1 MTPVSL
7 AEQPIDLFGMP
18 RSTPA
23 GGSRSGADAPPV
35 LHAGFAVLRTPLLPF
50 DEYARWAALRADV
63 EPRGAPERE
72 YGVLRDHLLA
82 LFDRPTL
89 RDALF
94 VASPEL
100 HRAAAPFLRGETGGG
115 EPRVVRSLARYL
127 ARAATRPTPF
137 GLFAGC
143 SVLPIGAGTSLR
155 IEGAARY
162 RRHSRLDMDYVA
174 ELARAVGNDP
184 AARRAVPLRANT
196 SLHAAAGRIH
206 YVETVYLERLR
217 RYLLVSAEPSEAL
230 RATLERARGA
240 PDLRVLAGALADDE
254 VSLAEAEE
262 YVEELLDAQLLVPGI
277 EPAITGREAAAVLA
291 DDLAAANVCE
301 GVAAALV
308 ETLARLRT
316 LDAEGVGARVEGYAR
331 AAEPLAGL
339 PVEADRARLYQVD
352 LFKPAA
358 AAASLGA
365 DVVAEIARGAEL
377 LARVCPRSD
386 PLDDFM
392 ERFVERYERREV
404 PLLEALDEEVGIALG
419 AGPATA
425 AAQRR
430 LQVARAHDLWLAE
443 LRVRAAA
450 AGARAVEL
458 EERDLVR
465 LDPRPPAS
473 LPEAFGAM
481 ATLMAGSP
489 AALARGDFR
498 VLLHSVTGP
507 PGAGLL
513 GRFCHLD
520 DELRARTE
528 EYLRTEEAL
537 RPDAVFAEVVHLPQG
552 RVGNVIARPTFRD
565 YEIPFLGR
573 SSLPPHRQILPE
585 DLTVSVVNRRLVLRS
600 RRLGR
605 EVVPRLTCAHAFT
618 PPTQLPVYRFLGLL
632 QAHGT
637 SRLLSWQWG
646 GHRADAAFLP
656 RVTAGRLVLARARW
670 TIAPPEIESLT
681 KARGAEGYDRVRRWA
696 EERELPRRVMLAEA
710 DQFLPVDLDNVVSVD
725 VLLGLLRRHPGP
737 AELTEALPAAD
748 ELCAHGPEGAFV
760 HELVV
765 PFTRTAAAPSAVPRS
780 RSAGTRARRTFAPG
794 DEWLYAKL
802 YCGPGMGDYVL
813 RSVVEPLTREAV
825 ASGAAGQWFF
835 LRYSDPDHHVRVRLR
850 GEPDRLHSEVLP
862 LVTRLATPLLENGA
876 LARVQLD
883 TYQREIERYGGE
895 AGIELSERLFHHDSE
910 AVVAILLKGARE
922 GGPEGERPLHALAG
936 IDTLLAAFGLSLAER
951 LSFVREAP
959 RSSSG
964 AHHHAGGE
972 WFRRRRR
979 ELDGVLSPAAA
990 GDWLHDVLARRSRRL
1005 SHVAARLRERE
1016 AAGALTCPLSELLIS
1031 YTHMHVN
1038 RLLRPEDA
1046 VSEPMLYDVLA
1057 RHYRARLARTPV

>member
-1 MTPVSL
+1 
-7 AEQPIDLFGMP
+7 MP

-50 DEYARWAALRADV
+50 DEYARWAALRANLESHGV
-63 EPRGAPERE
+63 PEDQAAALERD
-72 YGVLRDHLLA
+72 YDVLRDHLRA
-82 LFDRPTL
+82 LFDRPML

-100 HRAAAPFLRGETGGG
+100 HRAAAPFLAGETGAG
-115 EPRVVRSLARYL
+115 ERRVVRSLARYL

-143 SVLPIGAGTSLR
+143 SVLPIGAVTSLQ
-155 IEGAARY
+155 IEGAASY

-174 ELARAVGNDP
+174 QLARAVGNDP

-217 RYLLVSAEPSEAL
+217 GYQLVAVDPAEAL
-230 RATLERARGA
+230 RATLERARSG
-240 PDLRVLAGALADDE
+240 PDFRVLAGALVDGE
-254 VSLAEAEE
+254 VSLGEAEE
-262 YVEELLDAQLLVPGI
+262 YVEELLDAQVLVPQI

-301 GVAAALV
+301 PVAAALV
-308 ETLARLRT
+308 ETLARLRE
-316 LDAEGVGARVEGYAR
+316 LDAEGVGVRVEGYAR

-339 PVEADRARLYQVD
+339 PVKVDHARLYQVD

-358 AAASLGA
+358 SASLGA

-377 LARVCPRSD
+377 LVRVVPQSD

-392 ERFVERYERREV
+392 ERFMERYERREV

-419 AGPATA
+419 AGQTTA

-430 LQVARAHDLWLAE
+430 LQVAREHELWLAE

-450 AGARAVEL
+450 AGADAVEL
-458 EERDLVR
+458 EEHDLRR
-465 LDPRPPAS
+465 LDQRPSTS
-473 LPEAFGAM
+473 LPQAFDAM
-481 ATLMAGSP
+481 ATLMASSP

-498 VLLHSVTGP
+498 VLLHNVIGP

-520 DELRARTE
+520 AELRARTE
-528 EYLRTEEAL
+528 EHLRTEEAL
-537 RPDAVFAEVVHLPQG
+537 RSDAVFAEVVHLPQG

-573 SSLPPHRQILPE
+573 SSLPPDRQILPE

-618 PPTQLPVYRFLGLL
+618 RPTQLPVYRFLGLL

-637 SRLLSWQWG
+637 SRILSWQWG
-646 GHRADAAFLP
+646 GHLNTAAFLP

-670 TIAPPEIESLT
+670 TIFPREVESLT
-681 KARGAEGYDRVRRWA
+681 QVRGAEGYDRVRRWA
-696 EERELPRRVMLAEA
+696 EQRALPRRVMLAEG
-710 DQFLPVDLDNVVSVD
+710 DQFLPIDLDNVVSVD
-725 VLLGLLRRHPGP
+725 VLLDLLRRHPGP

-748 ELCAHGPEGAFV
+748 ELCAHGPEGAFA

-765 PFTRTAAAPSAVPRS
+765 PFTRGGAAPSSARGS
-780 RSAGTRARRTFAPG
+780 RTAGTRTRRTFAPG

-802 YCGPGMGDYVL
+802 YCGPGIGDHVL
-813 RSVVEPLTREAV
+813 RSVVEPLTQAAM
-825 ASGAAGQWFF
+825 ASGAARQWFF
-835 LRYSDPDHHVRVRLR
+835 LRYSDPDPHVRVRLR
-850 GEPDRLHSEVLP
+850 GEPDRLQREVLP
-862 LVTRLATPLLENGA
+862 LLTRLAAPLLENGA
-876 LARVQLD
+876 LSRVQLD
-883 TYQREIERYGGE
+883 TYQREIERYGGD

-910 AVVAILLKGARE
+910 AVVAILLKGASQ
-922 GGPEGERPLHALAG
+922 GGPESERPLYALAG
-936 IDTLLAAFGLSLAER
+936 IDTLLAAFGLSVAER

-979 ELDGVLSPAAA
+979 ELDVVFSRAAA
-990 GDWLHDVLARRSRRL
+990 GDWLHNAIARRSRGL
-1005 SHVAARLRERE
+1005 SEVAAQLRERE
-1016 AAGALTCPLSELLIS
+1016 AAGALTCSLSDLLIS

-1038 RLLRPEDA
+1038 RLLRPDDA
-1046 VSEPMLYDVLA
+1046 VSEHMLYDVLA
-1057 RHYRARLARTPV
+1057 RHYRSRLARTPVDR

>member
-1 MTPVSL
+1 
-7 AEQPIDLFGMP
+7 MP

-23 GGSRSGADAPPV
+23 SGSHGGADAPPI

-50 DEYARWAALRADV
+50 DEYARWAALRANAESD
-63 EPRGAPERE
+63 GAPADPAAALERD
-72 YGVLRDHLLA
+72 YGVLRDHLRA
-82 LFDRPTL
+82 LFDRSAL

-100 HRAAAPFLRGETGGG
+100 HRAAAPFLAGETGGG
-115 EPRVVRSLARYL
+115 ERRVVRSLARYL

-143 SVLPIGAGTSLR
+143 SVLPIGAVTSLQ
-155 IEGAARY
+155 IEGAALY

-174 ELARAVGNDP
+174 QLARAVGNDP
-184 AARRAVPLRANT
+184 AVRRAVPLRANT

-206 YVETVYLERLR
+206 YLETVYLDRLR
-217 RYLLVSAEPSEAL
+217 SYRLVAADPAEAL
-230 RATLERARGA
+230 LATLERAREGR
-240 PDLRVLAGALADDE
+240 DFHALADALVDDE

-262 YVEELLDAQLLVPGI
+262 YVEELLDAQVLVPQV

-291 DDLAAANVCE
+291 DDLAAVNVCE
-301 GVAAALV
+301 PVAAALV
-308 ETLARLRT
+308 ETLARLRA
-316 LDAEGVGARVEGYAR
+316 LDAEGVGARVDGYAR

-339 PVEADRARLYQVD
+339 PVKVDHARLYQVD

-358 AAASLGA
+358 FASLGA

-377 LARVCPRSD
+377 LARVVPQGD

-392 ERFVERYERREV
+392 ERFMERYERREV

-430 LQVARAHDLWLAE
+430 LRVAREHDLWLAE

-450 AGARAVEL
+450 AGADAVEL
-458 EERDLVR
+458 EEHDLRR

-473 LPEAFGAM
+473 LPQAFDAM
-481 ATLMAGSP
+481 ATLMASSP

-498 VLLHSVTGP
+498 VLLHNVIGP

-520 DELRARTE
+520 PELGARTE
-528 EYLRTEEAL
+528 AYLRTEEAL

-552 RVGNVIARPTFRD
+552 RVGNVIARPAFRG

-573 SSLPPHRQILPE
+573 SSLPPDRQILPE
-585 DLTVSVVNRRLVLRS
+585 DLTVSVANRRLVLRS

-605 EVVPRLTCAHAFT
+605 EVVPRLTCAHAFAR
-618 PPTQLPVYRFLGLL
+618 PAQLPVYRFLGLL

-637 SRLLSWQWG
+637 SRILGWQWG
-646 GHRADAAFLP
+646 GHLNTAAFLP

-670 TIAPPEIESLT
+670 TLFPREVASLT
-681 KARGAEGYDRVRRWA
+681 QVRGAEGYDRVRRWA
-696 EERELPRRVMLAEA
+696 EQRALPRRVMLAEA
-710 DQFLPVDLDNVVSVD
+710 DQFLPIDLDNVVSVD
-725 VLLGLLRRHPGP
+725 VLLDLLRRHPGP
-737 AELTEALPAAD
+737 AELTEALPAAG
-748 ELCAHGPEGAFV
+748 ELCAHGPEGAFA

-765 PFTRTAAAPSAVPRS
+765 PFTCGGAAPSSARGS
-780 RSAGTRARRTFAPG
+780 RTAGTRTRRTFAPG

-802 YCGPGMGDYVL
+802 YCGPGIGDHVL
-813 RSVVEPLTREAV
+813 RSVVEPLTQAAV
-825 ASGAAGQWFF
+825 ASGAAKQWFF
-835 LRYSDPDHHVRVRLR
+835 LRYSDPDPHVRVRLR
-850 GEPDRLHSEVLP
+850 GEPDRLRGEVLP
-862 LVTRLATPLLENGA
+862 LLTRLAAPLLENGA

-883 TYQREIERYGGE
+883 TYQREVERYGGD

-910 AVVAILLKGARE
+910 AAVVILLKGARQ
-922 GGPEGERPLHALAG
+922 GGPESERPLYALAG
-936 IDTLLAAFGLSLAER
+936 IDTLLADFGLSVAER
-951 LSFVREAP
+951 LRFVREAP

-964 AHHHAGGE
+964 VHHHAGGE
-972 WFRRRRR
+972 WFRRRRG
-979 ELDGVLSPAAA
+979 ELDGVFSRAAA
-990 GDWLHDVLARRSRRL
+990 GDWLHDALARRSRGL
-1005 SHVAARLRERE
+1005 SEIAAQLRERE
-1016 AAGALTCPLSELLIS
+1016 AAGALTCPLSDLLGS

-1038 RLLRPEDA
+1038 RLLRPDDA

-1057 RHYRARLARTPV
+1057 RHYRARLARMPADR

>member
-1 MTPVSL
+1 MS
-7 AEQPIDLFGMP
+7 

-23 GGSRSGADAPPV
+23 SGSRGGADAPPV

-50 DEYARWAALRADV
+50 DEYARWAALRANV
-63 EPRGAPERE
+63 ETHGAPEDQAAALERD
-72 YGVLRDHLLA
+72 YGVLRDHLRA
-82 LFDRPTL
+82 LFDRPAL

-100 HRAAAPFLRGETGGG
+100 HRAAAPFLAGETGAG
-115 EPRVVRSLARYL
+115 ERRVVRSLARYL

-143 SVLPIGAGTSLR
+143 SVLPIGAATSLR
-155 IEGAARY
+155 TEGAASY

-174 ELARAVGNDP
+174 QLARAVGNDP

-217 RYLLVSAEPSEAL
+217 RYLLVAVDPAQAL
-230 RATLERARGA
+230 GATLERARTGA
-240 PDLRVLAGALADDE
+240 DFRVLADALVDDE

-262 YVEELLDAQLLVPGI
+262 YVEELLDAQVLVPGI

-301 GVAAALV
+301 PVAAALAQ
-308 ETLARLRT
+308 TLARLRT
-316 LDAEGVGARVEGYAR
+316 LDAEGVGARVDGYAR

-339 PVEADRARLYQVD
+339 PVQVDRARLYQVD

-358 AAASLGA
+358 ASASLGA

-377 LARVCPRSD
+377 LARIVPQAD
-386 PLDDFM
+386 PLDDFV
-392 ERFVERYERREV
+392 ERFMERYERREV
-404 PLLEALDEEVGIALG
+404 PLLEALDEEVGIALE
-419 AGPATA
+419 AGRTTA

-430 LQVARAHDLWLAE
+430 LQAGRAHDLWLAE

-450 AGARAVEL
+450 AGAHAVEL
-458 EERDLVR
+458 EESDLRR
-465 LDPRPPAS
+465 LDERPSAP

-481 ATLMAGSP
+481 ATLMASSP
-489 AALARGDFR
+489 QALARGDFR
-498 VLLHSVTGP
+498 VLLHNVMGP
-507 PGAGLL
+507 PGASLL

-520 DELRARTE
+520 AGLGARTE
-528 EYLRTEEAL
+528 EYLRAEEAL

-552 RVGNVIARPTFRD
+552 RVGNVIARPAFRG

-573 SSLPPHRQILPE
+573 SSLPPDRQILPE

-605 EVVPRLTCAHAFT
+605 EVVPRLTCAHVFSQPA
-618 PPTQLPVYRFLGLL
+618 QLPVYRFLGLL

-637 SRLLSWQWG
+637 ARGLSWQWG
-646 GHRADAAFLP
+646 GHLNAAAFLP

-670 TIAPPEIESLT
+670 TVFPREVETLT
-681 KARGAEGYDRVRRWA
+681 RVRGAQGYDRVRRWA
-696 EERELPRRVMLAEA
+696 EQRGLPRRVMLAEA
-710 DQFLPVDLDNVVSVD
+710 DHFLPIDLDNVVSVE
-725 VLLGLLRRHPGP
+725 VLLDLLRRHPGP
-737 AELTEALPAAD
+737 AELTEALPAAG
-748 ELCAHGPEGAFV
+748 ELCAYGPEGAFA

-765 PFTRTAAAPSAVPRS
+765 PFTRGAAAPAPARAS
-780 RSAGTRARRTFAPG
+780 RTAGARTRRTFAPG

-813 RSVVEPLTREAV
+813 RSVVEPLTRAAM
-825 ASGAAGQWFF
+825 ASGAARQWFF

-850 GEPDRLHSEVLP
+850 GEPDRLRREVLP
-862 LVTRLATPLLENGA
+862 LVTRLAVPLLESAA
-876 LARVQLD
+876 LSRVQLD
-883 TYQREIERYGGE
+883 TYQREIERYGGD
-895 AGIELSERLFHHDSE
+895 AGMELSERLFHHDSE
-910 AVVAILLKGARE
+910 TVLAMLEGARQD
-922 GGPEGERPLHALAG
+922 GPESERPLYALAG
-936 IDTLLAAFGLSLAER
+936 IDTLLAAFGLSVAER
-951 LSFVREAP
+951 LSFVRDAP
-959 RSSSG
+959 RSSG
-964 AHHHAGGE
+964 DAHRHAGGE

-979 ELDGVLSPAAA
+979 ELDVVFSRAAA
-990 GDWLHDVLARRSRRL
+990 GDWLHDAIARRSRAL
-1005 SHVAARLRERE
+1005 SGVAARLRERE
-1016 AAGALTCPLSELLIS
+1016 AAGALTCTLSDLLIS

-1038 RLLRPEDA
+1038 RLLRPDDA
-1046 VSEPMLYDVLA
+1046 VSEPVLYDVLA
-1057 RHYRARLARTPV
+1057 RHYRARLARTPGDR

>member
-1 MTPVSL
+1 
-7 AEQPIDLFGMP
+7 MP
-18 RSTPA
+18 RSTSA
-23 GGSRSGADAPPV
+23 SGADAPPV

-50 DEYARWAALRADV
+50 DEYARWAALRANL
-63 EPRGAPERE
+63 ESHGAPGDQAAALERD
-72 YGVLRDHLLA
+72 YGVLRDHLRA

-100 HRAAAPFLRGETGGG
+100 HRAAAPFLAGETGGG
-115 EPRVVRSLARYL
+115 ERRVVRSLARYL

-143 SVLPIGAGTSLR
+143 SVLPIGAATSLR
-155 IEGAARY
+155 IEGAAHY

-206 YVETVYLERLR
+206 YVETVYLGRLR
-217 RYLLVSAEPSEAL
+217 RYQLVAADPAEAL
-230 RATLERARGA
+230 GATLERVRAG
-240 PDLRVLAGALADDE
+240 PDFRVLAGALIDGE
-254 VSLAEAEE
+254 VSLAEAEA
-262 YVEELLDAQLLVPGI
+262 YVEELLDAQVLVPGV

-301 GVAAALV
+301 PVAAALV
-308 ETLARLRT
+308 ETLARLRE
-316 LDAEGVGARVEGYAR
+316 LDAEGVGARVDGYAR
-331 AAEPLAGL
+331 AAEPLAWI
-339 PVEADRARLYQVD
+339 PVEVDHARLYQVD

-358 AAASLGA
+358 SASLGA

-377 LARVCPRSD
+377 LARVVPQSD

-419 AGPATA
+419 AGKTTA

-430 LQVARAHDLWLAE
+430 LQVVREHDLWLAE
-443 LRVRAAA
+443 LRVRAAD
-450 AGARAVEL
+450 AGADAVEL
-458 EERDLVR
+458 EERDLRR
-465 LDPRPPAS
+465 LDPRPSAS
-473 LPEAFGAM
+473 LPEAFDAM
-481 ATLMAGSP
+481 ATLMASSP

-498 VLLHSVTGP
+498 VLLHSVIG

-520 DELRARTE
+520 AELRARTE
-528 EYLRTEEAL
+528 AYLRTEEAL

-552 RVGNVIARPTFRD
+552 RVGNVIARPPFRD

-573 SSLPPHRQILPE
+573 SSLPPDRQILPE
-585 DLTVSVVNRRLVLRS
+585 DLTVSVVDRRLVLRS

-605 EVVPRLTCAHAFT
+605 EVVPRLTCAHAFA
-618 PPTQLPVYRFLGLL
+618 PPAQLPVYRFLGLL

-637 SRLLSWQWG
+637 SRYLSWQWG
-646 GHRADAAFLP
+646 GHPDTAAFLP

-670 TIAPPEIESLT
+670 TLFPPEVESLT
-681 KARGAEGYDRVRRWA
+681 QVRGVEGYDRVRRWA
-696 EERELPRRVMLAEA
+696 EQRKLPRRVMLAEA
-710 DQFLPVDLDNVVSVD
+710 DHLLPIDLDNVVSVD
-725 VLLGLLRRHPGP
+725 VLLDLLRRRPGP
-737 AELTEALPAAD
+737 AELTEALPPAG

-765 PFTRTAAAPSAVPRS
+765 PFTRGGAAPSPAHGS
-780 RSAGTRARRTFAPG
+780 RTAGTRTRRTFAPG

-813 RSVVEPLTREAV
+813 RSVVEPLTRAAM
-825 ASGAAGQWFF
+825 ASGAARLWFF

-850 GEPDRLHSEVLP
+850 GEPDRLRGEVLP

-876 LARVQLD
+876 LSRVQLD
-883 TYQREIERYGGE
+883 TYQREIERYGGD

-910 AVVAILLKGARE
+910 AVVAILLNGALQ
-922 GGPEGERPLHALAG
+922 GGPESERPLHALAG
-936 IDTLLAAFGLSLAER
+936 IDTLLAAFGLTVAER
-951 LSFVREAP
+951 LSFVREAL
-959 RSSSG
+959 RSSSD
-964 AHHHAGGE
+964 AHRHAGGE

-979 ELDGVLSPAAA
+979 ELDAVFSRAAA
-990 GDWLHDVLARRSRRL
+990 GDWFPDAIARRSRGL
-1005 SHVAARLRERE
+1005 AEVAAQLRERE
-1016 AAGALTCPLSELLIS
+1016 AAGALTCPLSDMLLS

-1038 RLLRPEDA
+1038 RLLRPDDA
-1046 VSEPMLYDVLA
+1046 VGEPLLYDVLA
-1057 RHYRARLARTPV
+1057 RHYRSRLARPPVDPGPVAA

>member
-1 MTPVSL
+1 
-7 AEQPIDLFGMP
+7 MP
-18 RSTPA
+18 PSTSA
-23 GGSRSGADAPPV
+23 SRSRSGADAPHV

-50 DEYARWAALRADV
+50 DEYARWAALRANV
-63 EPRGAPERE
+63 ESHGAPEDQAAALERD
-72 YGVLRDHLLA
+72 YGVLRDHLRA
-82 LFDRPTL
+82 LFDRPAL

-100 HRAAAPFLRGETGGG
+100 HRAAAPFLAGETGGG
-115 EPRVVRSLARYL
+115 ERRVVQSLARYL

-143 SVLPIGAGTSLR
+143 SVLPIGAVTSLQ
-155 IEGAARY
+155 IEGAASY

-174 ELARAVGNDP
+174 QLARAVGNDP

-196 SLHAAAGRIH
+196 SLHAAGGRIH

-217 RYLLVSAEPSEAL
+217 RYLLVAADPAEAL
-230 RATLERARGA
+230 RATLERARRGA
-240 PDLRVLAGALADDE
+240 DFRVLAGALADAE

-262 YVEELLDAQLLVPGI
+262 YVEELLDAQVLMPGI

-301 GVAAALV
+301 PVAAALA

-339 PVEADRARLYQVD
+339 PVQVDRARLYQVD

-358 AAASLGA
+358 ASASLGA

-377 LARVCPRSD
+377 LARVFPQSD

-392 ERFVERYERREV
+392 ERFMERYERREV

-419 AGPATA
+419 AGQTTA

-430 LQVARAHDLWLAE
+430 LQAAHTRDLWLAE

-450 AGARAVEL
+450 AGAGEVEL
-458 EERDLVR
+458 EESDILR
-465 LDPRPPAS
+465 LDQRPSAS

-481 ATLMAGSP
+481 ATLMASSP
-489 AALARGDFR
+489 EALARGDFR
-498 VLLHSVTGP
+498 VLLHNVMGP
-507 PGAGLL
+507 PGAALL

-520 DELRARTE
+520 AGLGARTE
-528 EYLRTEEAL
+528 EYLRMEEAL

-552 RVGNVIARPTFRD
+552 RVGNVIARPTFRG

-573 SSLPPHRQILPE
+573 PSLPPDRQILPE

-605 EVVPRLTCAHAFT
+605 EVVPRLTCAHTFSQPA
-618 PPTQLPVYRFLGLL
+618 QLPVYRFLGLL

-637 SRLLSWQWG
+637 SRALSWQWG
-646 GHRADAAFLP
+646 GHLNAAAFLP

-670 TIAPPEIESLT
+670 TIFPQEVETLT
-681 KARGAEGYDRVRRWA
+681 RVRGAEGYDRVRRWA
-696 EERELPRRVMLAEA
+696 EQRKLPRRVMLAEA
-710 DQFLPVDLDNVVSVD
+710 DQFLPIDLDNVVSVH
-725 VLLGLLRRHPGP
+725 VLLDLLRRHPGP
-737 AELTEALPAAD
+737 AELTEALPAAGD
-748 ELCAHGPEGAFV
+748 LCAHGPEGAFV

-765 PFTRTAAAPSAVPRS
+765 PFTRGGAAPSPARGS
-780 RSAGTRARRTFAPG
+780 RTAGTRARRTFAPG

-813 RSVVEPLTREAV
+813 RAVVEPLTRAAM

-850 GEPDRLHSEVLP
+850 GEPDRLRSEVLP

-876 LARVQLD
+876 LSRVQLD
-883 TYQREIERYGGE
+883 TYQREMERYGGE

-910 AVVAILLKGARE
+910 AVIAMLEGARQ
-922 GGPEGERPLHALAG
+922 GGPEGERPLYALAG
-936 IDTLLAAFGLSLAER
+936 IDTLLAAFGLSVAER
-951 LSFVREAP
+951 LRFVREAP
-959 RSSSG
+959 RSSSD

-979 ELDGVLSPAAA
+979 ELDVVFSRAAA
-990 GDWLHDVLARRSRRL
+990 GDWLHDAIARRSRGI
-1005 SHVAARLRERE
+1005 SEVAAQLRERE
-1016 AAGALTCPLSELLIS
+1016 AAGALTCPLSDLLIS

-1038 RLLRPEDA
+1038 RLLRPDDA
-1046 VSEPMLYDVLA
+1046 VSEPVLYDVLA
-1057 RHYRARLARTPV
+1057 RHYRSRLARTPGDR